1 MATPGDSSL
10 DPQPKSR
17 MTISQRLFHSHLLT
31 GLLASIAVGA
41 WLLFAARGEI
51 LESHQR
57 QRSATLAFAAAT
69 LDPAEASLIR
79 GRLDIGTPAH
89 QALSQHL
96 ANLLKADPDLRR
108 LTLLRK
114 VGTELRVVLDAGP
127 PLSLAPGDRFEQGGG
142 HRVAL
147 ADGLHVLRAES
158 SRTNVDE
165 RLAEITR
172 LALLSFLFTVALS
185 LAVGYSMG
193 RYAHRLLQRLS
204 QACSNIAEGRFGDRI
219 SVSSGDEFEELAHA
233 FNRMAEHL
241 QRSRGDLEESLKKTR
256 AVQQRLEQNI
266 HERSHELDKL
276 NTMLRKEIEQRC
288 QLEASLAEAAAT
300 DTLTRLL
307 NRRAMLELVDHI
319 LKRLIPQARV
329 CAFFLLDI
337 DHFKKVNDTYGHE
350 TGDEVLKAVSRA
362 IKAEL
367 NADEAAARWGGEEFL
382 LMWPDCQVTQAEH
395 RANRL
400 RELIASQRWLKDG
413 KPVTISGG
421 VIVLSQGMSFDEAL
435 SRADTAL
442 YKAKEQGRNRVLL
455 G

>member
-1 MATPGDSSL
+1 MGAPAVTTEIHG
-10 DPQPKSR
+10 KSGL
-17 MTISQRLFHSHLLT
+17 TISQRLFHSHLLT

-51 LESHQR
+51 LDAHQR
-57 QRSATLAFAAAT
+57 QRNATLAVTAAA
-69 LDPAEASLIR
+69 LDPAAALLVQSR
-79 GRLDIGTPAH
+79 QDIGSPAH
-89 QALSQHL
+89 QALRDRLGAILQ
-96 ANLLKADPDLRR
+96 ADPELRR
-108 LTLLRK
+108 LTLLRRDAA
-114 VGTELRVVLDAGP
+114 ELRVVIDVGS
-127 PLSLAPGDRFEQGGG
+127 PLAMVPGDLNTLEGGL
-142 HRVAL
+142 RILL
-147 ADGLHVLRAES
+147 ADGRHLLRAETS
-158 SRTNVDE
+158 FVNVDE

-172 LALLSFLFTVALS
+172 LALLSFLFTVGLS
-185 LAVGYSMG
+185 LLLGHSMG
-193 RYAHRLLQRLS
+193 RYAHGVLQRMA
-204 QACSNIAEGRFGDRI
+204 QACRNIAEGRFADRLA
-219 SVSSGDEFEELAHA
+219 VHTGDEFEELAHA

-241 QRSRGDLEESLKKTR
+241 QRSRGDLEESLKQTR
-256 AVQQRLEQNI
+256 AAQQRLEQNI
-266 HERSHELDKL
+266 RERSQELDKL
-276 NTMLRKEIEQRC
+276 NNLLRKEIEQRC

-319 LKRLIPQARV
+319 LNRLIPQSRV

-350 TGDEVLKAVSRA
+350 TGDEVLRSVSRA

-382 LMWPDCQVTQAEH
+382 LMWPDCYATQAEH

-400 RELIASQRWLKDG
+400 RELIGSQRWLKDG

-421 VIVLSQGMSFDEAL
+421 VVVMGKGMSFDEAL
-435 SRADTAL
+435 SRADVAL
-442 YKAKEQGRNRVLL
+442 YKAKEQGRNRILM

>member
-1 MATPGDSSL
+1 MHG
-10 DPQPKSR
+10 KSGL
-17 MTISQRLFHSHLLT
+17 TISQRLFHSHLLT
-31 GLLASIAVGA
+31 GLLASIAVGT

-51 LESHQR
+51 LDGHQR
-57 QRSATLAFAAAT
+57 QRDVTLSIAAAA
-69 LDPAEASLIR
+69 LDPAEAALVQSR
-79 GRLDIGTPAH
+79 QDIGTPAH
-89 QALSQHL
+89 QALQARLL
-96 ANLLKADPDLRR
+96 AMLRADSDLRR
-108 LTLLRK
+108 LTLLRRD
-114 VGTELRVVLDAGP
+114 GDTLRVVVDVGP
-127 PLSLAPGDRFEQGGG
+127 PLTLAPGDRYTDSGGS
-142 HRVAL
+142 RAL
-147 ADGLHVLRAES
+147 LTDGRHLLRAEAS
-158 SRTNVDE
+158 LANVDE

-172 LALLSFLFTVALS
+172 LTLLSFLFTVALS
-185 LAVGYSMG
+185 LLLGYSMG
-193 RYAHRLLQRLS
+193 RFAHGVLQRMA
-204 QACSNIAEGRFGDRI
+204 QACRNIAEGRFGDRL
-219 SVSSGDEFEELAHA
+219 SVHTGDEFEELAEA

-241 QRSRGDLEESLKKTR
+241 QRSRGELEESLKQTR
-256 AVQQRLEQNI
+256 SAQQRLEQNI
-266 HERSHELDKL
+266 RERSHELDKL

-319 LKRLIPQARV
+319 LKRLIPQSRV

-337 DHFKKVNDTYGHE
+337 DHFKKINDTYGHE

-382 LMWPDCQVTQAEH
+382 LMWPDCHPTQAEH

-421 VIVLSQGMSFDEAL
+421 VIVMTAGMSFDEAL
-435 SRADTAL
+435 SRADIAL
-442 YKAKEQGRNRVLL
+442 YKAKEQGRNRVML

>member
-1 MATPGDSSL
+1 MSEPAITTEIHG
-10 DPQPKSR
+10 KSNL
-17 MTISQRLFHSHLLT
+17 TISQRLFHSHLLT
-31 GLLASIAVGA
+31 GLLASLVVGA

-51 LESHQR
+51 LDAHQR
-57 QRSATLAFAAAT
+57 QRNATLAIAAAA
-69 LDPAEASLIR
+69 LDPAEALLVQ
-79 GRLDIGTPAH
+79 GRQDIGTPAH
-89 QALSQHL
+89 QALRERLL
-96 ANLLKADPDLRR
+96 AMLRADPELRR
-108 LTLLRK
+108 LTLLRR
-114 VGTELRVVLDAGP
+114 ENSDLRVVLDVGP
-127 PLSLAPGDRFEQGGG
+127 PLALAPGDPYTESGGLRIMLPDDR
-142 HRVAL
+142 HL
-147 ADGLHVLRAES
+147 LRAEANS
-158 SRTNVDE
+158 ANVDE

-185 LAVGYSMG
+185 LLLGHSMG
-193 RYAHRLLQRLS
+193 RFAHGVLQRMA
-204 QACSNIAEGRFGDRI
+204 QACRNIAEGRFGDRVAI
-219 SVSSGDEFEELAHA
+219 HSGDEFEELANA

-241 QRSRGDLEESLKKTR
+241 QRSRGELEESLKQTR
-256 AVQQRLEQNI
+256 SAQQRLELNI
-266 HERSHELDKL
+266 RERSQELDKL

-319 LKRLIPQARV
+319 LKRLIPQSRV

-337 DHFKKVNDTYGHE
+337 DYFKRVNDTYGHE

-382 LMWPDCQVTQAEH
+382 LMWPDCHATQAEH

-400 RELIASQRWLKDG
+400 RELIGSQRWLKDG

-421 VIVLSQGMSFDEAL
+421 VIVMTAGMSFDEAL
-435 SRADTAL
+435 SRADVAL
-442 YKAKEQGRNRVLL
+442 YKAKDQGRNRILM